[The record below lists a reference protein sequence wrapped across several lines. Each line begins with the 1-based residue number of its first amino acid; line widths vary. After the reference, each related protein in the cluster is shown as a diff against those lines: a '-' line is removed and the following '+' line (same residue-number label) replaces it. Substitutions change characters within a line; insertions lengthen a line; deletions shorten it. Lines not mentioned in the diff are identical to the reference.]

1 MTAVLRRKLYA
12 KRRVFF
18 IFAHSN
24 KVDYIHL
31 GCFIE
36 NYQIDILGMKRGF
49 LLRTGLVLLSAWMA
63 VGTAA
68 FAQETHQVLKVTLDD
83 AIKVALSDNPTIKVA
98 EQQIEIKKVSKD
110 EAWQA
115 LLPSVDFNGT
125 VQYTVLAAVMKLNG
139 MEFKMGQDNTSTW
152 NGQFQ
157 ISLPVFAPTVYAT
170 MNLTKTDLD
179 NAVEQSR
186 SSKLDLVNQVTKA
199 YYQVILAQDSYDV
212 LCRSYEQAEKN
223 YNVVKSLYELG
234 GTSEYDKI
242 SAEVQ
247 LRSLNPSVIQTR
259 NAVTMAKLQLMVLM
273 GVDPETEIEIE
284 GSLEDYENQLYNEAL
299 GAGGYSLANNT
310 NMRQLKLSEKMLNQN
325 LHMQK
330 MNFLPT
336 LALSGTYA
344 FQSLYNDNWNVFDYT
359 WAKSSSLVLS
369 FSVPIF
375 RMSNFTKLRS
385 TKLQISQLSENM
397 DYTEKQLNM
406 QVRSYVDN
414 MKANAEQ
421 VASNREAIEQAE
433 KGREIASK
441 RYEIGKGT
449 ILELNNSEV
458 SLTQAK
464 LTYSQSIY
472 NYLAAKA
479 DLDKVLGNEEKI
491 RGNK

>member
-1 MTAVLRRKLYA
+1 M
-12 KRRVFF
+12 
-18 IFAHSN
+18 
-24 KVDYIHL
+24 
-31 GCFIE
+31 
-36 NYQIDILGMKRGF
+36 MKRGF
-49 LLRTGLVLLSAWMA
+49 LCKIGFPVVMA
-63 VGTAA
+63 FITGTAVH
-68 FAQETHQVLKVTLDD
+68 AQDAAVLNLTLDD
-83 AIKVALSDNPTIKVA
+83 ALKIAVCENPTIKVA
-98 EQQIEIKKVSKD
+98 EQQIEVKKISKN

-115 LLPSVDFNGT
+115 LLPSVDFSGT
-125 VQYTVLAAVMKLNG
+125 VQYTLLAAVMKLSMPDPVTG
-139 MEFKMGQDNTSTW
+139 ETKTSSFKMGQDNTSTW

-157 ISLPVFAPTVYAT
+157 VSLPLFAPTVYAT
-170 MNLTKTDLD
+170 MNLTKSDLE

-212 LCRSYEQAEKN
+212 LCKSYEQAEKN
-223 YNVVKSLYELG
+223 FNVVNSLYELG

-247 LRSLNPSVIQTR
+247 LRSLNPTVIQAR
-259 NAVTMAKLQLMVLM
+259 NAVTLAKLQLMVLM
-273 GVDPETEIEIE
+273 GIDPETEIVIE
-284 GSLEDYENQLYNEAL
+284 GSLEDYEDRLYEEAL
-299 GAGGYSLANNT
+299 TAGDFSLENNT
-310 NMRQLKLSEKMLNQN
+310 NMRQLKINETMLNQT
-325 LHMQK
+325 LRVQK

-336 LALSGTYA
+336 LALSGSYA
-344 FQSLYNDNWNVFDYT
+344 FQSLYNKDWNVGEYE
-359 WAKSSSLVLS
+359 WAKSSSIVLS
-369 FSVPIF
+369 LSVPIF
-375 RMSNFTKLRS
+375 RMGNFTKIRS
-385 TKLQISQLSENM
+385 TKLQISQLSENIG
-397 DYTEKQLNM
+397 YTEKQLNI
-406 QVRSYVDN
+406 QARSYVDN

-479 DLDKVLGNEEKI
+479 DLNKVLGDESQIPVTDDEKQ
-491 RGNK
+491 

>member
-1 MTAVLRRKLYA
+1 M
-12 KRRVFF
+12 
-18 IFAHSN
+18 
-24 KVDYIHL
+24 
-31 GCFIE
+31 
-36 NYQIDILGMKRGF
+36 MKRGLLCKTGF
-49 LLRTGLVLLSAWMA
+49 LVAVALITGVA
-63 VGTAA
+63 VHAQDTGTGA
-68 FAQETHQVLKVTLDD
+68 VLKLTLDD
-83 AIKVALSDNPTIKVA
+83 ALSIALSDNPTIKVA
-98 EQQIEIKKVSKD
+98 EQQIEVKKISKD
-110 EAWQA
+110 EAWQS
-115 LLPSVDFNGT
+115 LLPSADFSGT

-157 ISLPVFAPTVYAT
+157 VSLPLFAPTVYAT

-223 YNVVKSLYELG
+223 FNVVNSLYELG

-247 LRSLNPSVIQTR
+247 LRSLNPTVIQAR
-259 NAVTMAKLQLMVLM
+259 NAVNMAKLQLMVLM
-273 GVDPETEIEIE
+273 GIDPETEIVVE
-284 GSLEDYENQLYNEAL
+284 GSLEDYEDQLYGEAL
-299 GAGGYSLANNT
+299 KAGDYSLDNNT
-310 NMRQLKLSEKMLNQN
+310 NMRQLKMSETMLNQT
-325 LHMQK
+325 LKVQK

-336 LALSGTYA
+336 LALAGTYSL
-344 FQSLYNDNWNVFDYT
+344 QSLYNDNWKVYNYD
-359 WAKSSSLVLS
+359 WAKSSSIVLS
-369 FSVPIF
+369 LSVPIF
-375 RMSNFTKLRS
+375 RMGNFTKLRS
-385 TKLQISQLSENM
+385 TKLQISQLNENI
-397 DYTEKQLNM
+397 DYTRRQLDM
-406 QVRSYVDN
+406 QVRSYIDN
-414 MKANAEQ
+414 MKANADQ
-421 VASNREAIEQAE
+421 VASNHEAIEQAE

-458 SLTQAK
+458 QLTQAR

-479 DLDKVLGNEEKI
+479 DLDKVLGNDEKI
-491 RGNK
+491 QVKK

>member
-1 MTAVLRRKLYA
+1 MMR
-12 KRRVFF
+12 
-18 IFAHSN
+18 
-24 KVDYIHL
+24 
-31 GCFIE
+31 
-36 NYQIDILGMKRGF
+36 RGF
-49 LLRTGLVLLSAWMA
+49 FCKTGLLMASLLLAGMT
-63 VGTAA
+63 VQ
-68 FAQETHQVLKVTLDD
+68 AQEAGSNATLKLTLDE
-83 AIKVALSDNPTIKVA
+83 ALEIALSDNPTIKVA
-98 EQQIEIKKVSKD
+98 EQQIEVKKISKD
-110 EAWQA
+110 EAWQS
-115 LLPSVDFNGT
+115 LLPSADFSGT

-157 ISLPVFAPTVYAT
+157 VSLPLFAPTVYAT

-223 YNVVKSLYELG
+223 FNVVNSLYELG

-247 LRSLNPSVIQTR
+247 LRSLNPTVIQAR
-259 NAVTMAKLQLMVLM
+259 NAVNMAKLQLMVLM
-273 GVDPETEIEIE
+273 GIDPETEIVVE
-284 GSLEDYENQLYNEAL
+284 GSLEDYEDQLYGEAL
-299 GAGGYSLANNT
+299 KAGDYSLDNNT
-310 NMRQLKLSEKMLNQN
+310 NMRQLKMSETMLNQT
-325 LHMQK
+325 LKVQK

-336 LALSGTYA
+336 LALAGTYSL
-344 FQSLYNDNWNVFDYT
+344 QSLYNDNWKVYNYD
-359 WAKSSSLVLS
+359 WAKSSSIVLS
-369 FSVPIF
+369 LSVPIF
-375 RMSNFTKLRS
+375 RMGNFTKLRS
-385 TKLQISQLSENM
+385 TKLQISQLNENI
-397 DYTEKQLNM
+397 DYTRRQLDM
-406 QVRSYVDN
+406 QVRSYIDN
-414 MKANAEQ
+414 MKANADQ
-421 VASNREAIEQAE
+421 VASNHEAIEQAE

-458 SLTQAK
+458 QLTQAR

-479 DLDKVLGNEEKI
+479 DLDKVLGNDEKI
-491 RGNK
+491 QVKK

>member
-1 MTAVLRRKLYA
+1 M
-12 KRRVFF
+12 
-18 IFAHSN
+18 
-24 KVDYIHL
+24 
-31 GCFIE
+31 
-36 NYQIDILGMKRGF
+36 MKRGF
-49 LLRTGLVLLSAWMA
+49 LSKTSFLIMAALVSGPA
-63 VGTAA
+63 VM
-68 FAQETHQVLKVTLDD
+68 AQETTENAALKITLDN
-83 AIKVALSDNPTIKVA
+83 AIQIALTDNPTIKVA
-98 EQQIEIKKVSKD
+98 EQQIELKKISKN
-110 EAWQA
+110 EAWQS
-115 LLPSVDFNGT
+115 LLPTAEFGGT

-157 ISLPVFAPTVYAT
+157 ISLPIFAPTVYAT
-170 MNLTKTDLD
+170 MNLTKSDLE

-223 YNVVKSLYELG
+223 FNVVKSLYDLG

-247 LRSLNPSVIQTR
+247 LRSLNPTVIQAR

-273 GVDPETEIEIE
+273 GVDPSTEIVVE
-284 GSLEDYENQLYNEAL
+284 GSLDEYEDQLYVEAL
-299 GAGGYSLANNT
+299 SAGDFSLENNT
-310 NMRQLKLSEKMLNQN
+310 NMRQLKLSEQMLNQS
-325 LHMQK
+325 LRVQK

-375 RMSNFTKLRS
+375 RMGNFTKLRS
-385 TKLQISQLSENM
+385 TKLQISQLSHNM

-421 VASNREAIEQAE
+421 VASNHEAIEQAE

-458 SLTQAK
+458 QLTQAK

-479 DLDKVLGNEEKI
+479 DLDKVLGNDENIPAVAEQ
-491 RGNK
+491 

>member
-1 MTAVLRRKLYA
+1 M
-12 KRRVFF
+12 
-18 IFAHSN
+18 I
-24 KVDYIHL
+24 
-31 GCFIE
+31 
-36 NYQIDILGMKRGF
+36 KRGF
-49 LLRTGLVLLSAWMA
+49 FRKASLLLLTVAVTGQTVMGQEA
-63 VGTAA
+63 GDAA
-68 FAQETHQVLKVTLDD
+68 LKITLDN
-83 AIKVALSDNPTIKVA
+83 AIQIALTDNPTIKVA
-98 EQQIEIKKVSKD
+98 EQQIELKKISKD
-110 EAWQA
+110 EAWQS
-115 LLPSVDFNGT
+115 LLPTAEFGGT

-157 ISLPVFAPTVYAT
+157 ISLPLFAPTVYAT
-170 MNLTKTDLD
+170 MNLTKSDLE

-223 YNVVKSLYELG
+223 FNVVKSLYDLG

-247 LRSLNPSVIQTR
+247 LRSLNPTVIQAR

-273 GVDPETEIEIE
+273 GVDPSTEIVVE
-284 GSLEDYENQLYNEAL
+284 GSLDEYEDQLYVEAL
-299 GAGGYSLANNT
+299 SAGDFSLENNT
-310 NMRQLKLSEKMLNQN
+310 NMRQLKLSEQMLNQS
-325 LHMQK
+325 LRVQK

-359 WAKSSSLVLS
+359 WAKSSSVVLS

-375 RMSNFTKLRS
+375 RMGNFTKLRS
-385 TKLQISQLSENM
+385 TKLQISQLSHNM

-421 VASNREAIEQAE
+421 VASNHEAIEQAE

-458 SLTQAK
+458 QLTQAK

-479 DLDKVLGNEEKI
+479 DLDKVLGNDENIPAVAEQ
-491 RGNK
+491 

>member
-1 MTAVLRRKLYA
+1 
-12 KRRVFF
+12 
-18 IFAHSN
+18 
-24 KVDYIHL
+24 
-31 GCFIE
+31 
-36 NYQIDILGMKRGF
+36 MKRFLLVKTGF
-49 LLRTGLVLLSAWMA
+49 LIAAVMLVAT
-63 VGTAA
+63 VR
-68 FAQETHQVLKVTLDD
+68 AQEAGTVINLTLDD
-83 AIKVALSDNPTIKVA
+83 ALKIAVSENPTIKVA
-98 EQQIEIKKVSKD
+98 EQQIEVKKISKN

-115 LLPSVDFNGT
+115 LLPSVDFSGT
-125 VQYTVLAAVMKLNG
+125 VQYTLLAAVMKLSMPDPVTG
-139 MEFKMGQDNTSTW
+139 ETKTSSFKMGQDNTSTW

-157 ISLPVFAPTVYAT
+157 VSLPLFAPTVYAT
-170 MNLTKTDLD
+170 MNLTKSDLE

-212 LCRSYEQAEKN
+212 LCKSYEQAEKN
-223 YNVVKSLYELG
+223 FNVVNSLYELG

-247 LRSLNPSVIQTR
+247 LRSLNPTVIQAR
-259 NAVTMAKLQLMVLM
+259 NAVTLAKLQLMVLM
-273 GVDPETEIEIE
+273 GIDPETEIVIE
-284 GSLEDYENQLYNEAL
+284 GSLEDYEDQLYEEAL
-299 GAGGYSLANNT
+299 TAGDFSLENNT
-310 NMRQLKLSEKMLNQN
+310 NMRQLKINETMLNQT
-325 LHMQK
+325 LRVQK

-336 LALSGTYA
+336 LALSGSYA
-344 FQSLYNDNWNVFDYT
+344 FQSLYNKDWNVGEYE
-359 WAKSSSLVLS
+359 WAKSSSIVLS
-369 FSVPIF
+369 LSVPIF
-375 RMSNFTKLRS
+375 RMGNFTKLRS
-385 TKLQISQLSENM
+385 TKLQISQLSENIG
-397 DYTEKQLNM
+397 YTEKQLNM

-421 VASNREAIEQAE
+421 VASNHEAIEQAE

-479 DLDKVLGNEEKI
+479 DLDKVLGNEDNIPVTE
-491 RGNK
+491 

>member
-1 MTAVLRRKLYA
+1 MMR
-12 KRRVFF
+12 
-18 IFAHSN
+18 
-24 KVDYIHL
+24 
-31 GCFIE
+31 
-36 NYQIDILGMKRGF
+36 RGF
-49 LLRTGLVLLSAWMA
+49 LCKTAFLA
-63 VGTAA
+63 VVTVFAVTAS
-68 FAQETHQVLKVTLDD
+68 AQEISGTVLKVTLED
-83 AIKVALSDNPTIKVA
+83 ALRLALSDNPTIKVA
-98 EQQIEIKKVSKD
+98 EQQIEVKKVSKD

-115 LLPSVDFNGT
+115 LLPSVDFSGT
-125 VQYTVLAAVMKLNG
+125 IQYTVLAAVMKLNMG
-139 MEFKMGQDNTSTW
+139 GQVQSFKMGQDNTSTW

-157 ISLPVFAPTVYAT
+157 VSLPLFAPTVYAT
-170 MNLTKTDLD
+170 MNLTKSDLD

-212 LCRSYEQAEKN
+212 LCKSLEQAERN
-223 YNVVKSLYELG
+223 FNVVKSLYELG

-247 LRSLNPSVIQTR
+247 LRSLNPTVIQAR
-259 NAVTMAKLQLMVLM
+259 NAVTLAKLQLMILM
-273 GVDPETEIEIE
+273 GMDPETEIVVE
-284 GSLEDYENQLYNEAL
+284 GSLEDYEDRLYGEAL
-299 GAGGYSLANNT
+299 AAGSYSLDNNT
-310 NMRQLKLSEKMLNQN
+310 NIRQLKLNETMLNQT
-325 LHMQK
+325 LKVQK

-336 LALSGTYA
+336 MALAGTYSL
-344 FQSLYNDNWNVFDYT
+344 QSLYNKDWNVGEYE

-369 FSVPIF
+369 LSVPIF
-375 RMSNFTKLRS
+375 RMGNFTKLRS
-385 TKLQISQLSENM
+385 TKLQISQLNENIG
-397 DYTEKQLNM
+397 YTEKQLNM

-421 VASNREAIEQAE
+421 VASNHEAIEQAE

-458 SLTQAK
+458 QLTQAR

-479 DLDKVLGNEEKI
+479 DLDKVLGNDENIPSIK
-491 RGNK
+491 